1 MDLNLVVPAGKLG
14 YSELEGDVSATSQ
27 RDC

>member
-1 MDLNLVVPAGKLG
+1 MDLDLVVPAGKLG
-14 YSELEGDVSATSQ
+14 YSDLEGDVSATSH